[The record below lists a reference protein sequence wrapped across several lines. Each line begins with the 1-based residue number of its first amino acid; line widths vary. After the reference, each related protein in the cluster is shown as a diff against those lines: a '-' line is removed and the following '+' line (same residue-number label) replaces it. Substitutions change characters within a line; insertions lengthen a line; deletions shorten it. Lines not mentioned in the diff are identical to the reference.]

1 MMNQILKEKTRREP
15 SPIDLEALQARCL
28 GNLDLVDRVLARFAT
43 QVDADLDDLER
54 AIKAGNAEQAAY
66 LAHRIK
72 GVAGSVEARDL
83 YTDAALAEEVALEKR
98 LADLPDFLRRMRGDR
113 TEVTSCIK
121 RVSRQSNN

>member
-1 MMNQILKEKTRREP
+1 MNHILQEKARRAEL
-15 SPIDLEALQARCL
+15 PIDLEALQARCL
-28 GNLDLVDRVLARFAT
+28 GNLDLVDRVLAKFTT

-54 AIKAGNAEQAAY
+54 AIEAGNAEQAAH

-72 GVAGSVEARDL
+72 GIAGSVEARDL
-83 YTDAALAEEVALEKR
+83 YADAALAEEVALEKR
-98 LADLPDFLRRMRGDR
+98 LADLPDFLTRMRGDR